1 MLTMAEEVVQCCL
14 PELSALLTNHTCGN
28 AVSVDGKSYGVPIIG
43 MWVLIVIDVRHTM
56 MI

>member
-1 MLTMAEEVVQCCL
+1 MAEEVVQCCL